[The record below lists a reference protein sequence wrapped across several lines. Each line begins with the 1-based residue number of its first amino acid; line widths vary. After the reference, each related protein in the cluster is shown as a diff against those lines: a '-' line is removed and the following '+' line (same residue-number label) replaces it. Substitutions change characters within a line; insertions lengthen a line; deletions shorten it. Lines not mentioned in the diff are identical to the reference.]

1 VSGSHLS
8 FFFYFYFFFY
18 PRPAHAP
25 LPTSPCARAADRS
38 KARGGHAELSHALPR
53 GCWEESP
60 TRASAA
66 ARQSS
71 RARSPTTGWWPP
83 PPCSPRF
90 LVLGTSGCIDPS
102 SMPYPSDRRRRSD
115 SRLPSPRLAA
125 PRSRATQQTAPGPF
139 RLQFTGLH
147 SCGLNKWLMTS
158 LPPPSHSSS
167 PSSQDAPLRR
177 RCCRNRCRPRHAST
191 PSSRRRSKG
200 VRVVYM
206 LLAAV
211 VLVFG
216 PRAPVLVREA
226 DQESCLHQTDCTC

>member
-1 VSGSHLS
+1 VSGSPYHCFIFLFFS
-8 FFFYFYFFFY
+8 FIPVQHTHRY
-18 PRPAHAP
+18 RPAP
-25 LPTSPCARAADRS
+25 ARDADRS

-53 GCWEESP
+53 GGREESP

-90 LVLGTSGCIDPS
+90 LVLATSGCIDPS

-125 PRSRATQQTAPGPF
+125 PHSRAAQQTAPGPF

-147 SCGLNKWLMTS
+147 RCGLR
-158 LPPPSHSSS
+158 PHSF
-167 PSSQDAPLRR
+167 
-177 RCCRNRCRPRHAST
+177 PRDQF
-191 PSSRRRSKG
+191 RSEWINTTRK
-200 VRVVYM
+200 
-206 LLAAV
+206 
-211 VLVFG
+211 
-216 PRAPVLVREA
+216 
-226 DQESCLHQTDCTC
+226 S